1 MHDSESMEKNAE
13 EVNVDQKV
21 ALVPTPKVLEGI
33 EEDTNTSVSL
43 VDESHQV
50 NITAD

>member
-1 MHDSESMEKNAE
+1 MEKNAE
-13 EVNVDQKV
+13 EANVDQKV
-21 ALVPTPKVLEGI
+21 ALYDKEV
-33 EEDTNTSVSL
+33 DTNMAVSL